1 MGCSKDQSPGH
12 TTARTHPAAPW
23 KEKACIL
30 VPIAGSACAG
40 TTLRYRPGLI
50 TGGSGLT
57 HDCGKARGMGY
68 FLEPLVCMALFGK
81 KVRIASH
88 CTDYVCFGN
97 TCCTTPLPW
106 QCLFK
111 PSMCCGQ
118 RTRLAKEARVYACD
132 LSQ

>member
-97 TCCTTPLPW
+97 TAVPLHSRGNASSSP
-106 QCLFK
+106 
-111 PSMCCGQ
+111 
-118 RTRLAKEARVYACD
+118 ACAVASAHD
-132 LSQ
+132 WPKRRGYMHVI